1 MDATD
6 DPALDTLESRFA
18 RFADEVRGRSPL
30 YERLAGLLARDA
42 SPAAALLGAG
52 RGQRRPTLWLAALH
66 ELLLADPDEPLAA
79 WYPSC
84 SGDRAP
90 DAPGLWEALVDTAER
105 HREELATTVATR
117 NTQTN
122 EIGRS
127 AGLRLALSEVR
138 RATGAP
144 IALVELGT
152 AAGLLLLV
160 DRVAHRYGDRRPA
173 GPTDPALTLDVRLR
187 GDGRPPG
194 VADDLEIVDRV
205 GLDVD
210 PMDPADPATASW
222 LRACVWPE
230 HTHRLARLDAALA
243 IAADLAADPATAI
256 APRQVVADAAT
267 DDLERVV
274 RARPRGTAVVLWSSS
289 ALAYLPRDE
298 RDRLPARL
306 TALGRERELW
316 QAAAEGPFLPPF
328 DRLDATVAPE
338 GDNPFWN
345 AVTLTRWSGA
355 SPEHRLLAR
364 MGPHGDWLRW
374 LDLRT

>member
-6 DPALDTLESRFA
+6 DPTLDTLESRFA
-18 RFADEVRGRSPL
+18 RFSDEVRGRSPL
-30 YERLAGLLARDA
+30 YERIAGLLARDA
-42 SPAAALLGAG
+42 SPAAALKDAG

-66 ELLLADPDEPLAA
+66 EILLDDPGERLAA

-84 SGDRAP
+84 GGDRPP
-90 DAPGLWEALVDTAER
+90 DAPGLWETLVDTAER
-105 HREELATTVATR
+105 HRDRLAATVRTR

-138 RATGAP
+138 RATAAP
-144 IALVELGT
+144 VALVELGT
-152 AAGLLLLV
+152 SAGLLLLV
-160 DRVAHRYGDRRPA
+160 DRVAHRYGGAPPA
-173 GPTDPALTLDVRLR
+173 GPGDAALTLDVRLR
-187 GDGRPPG
+187 GAASPPP
-194 VADDLEIVDRV
+194 VADDLGIVDRI
-205 GLDVD
+205 GLDVE

-243 IAADLAADPATAI
+243 LAAAAADDPTTAI
-256 APRQVVADAAT
+256 APRQVHADVAT
-267 DDLERVV
+267 DDLERAV
-274 RARPRGTAVVLWSSS
+274 RARPAGTAVVLWSSS
-289 ALAYLPRDE
+289 ALAYLSRAE

-328 DRLDATVAPE
+328 DDLDATVEPE
-338 GDNPFWN
+338 RDNVFWN
-345 AVTLTRWSGA
+345 VVTLTRWSGDQ
-355 SPEHRLLAR
+355 PQHRLLAR

-374 LDLRT
+374 LDLRA